1 MFPPGRDIEGKRISR
16 SVLWLN
22 LSTSVSTQAK
32 NPEACY
38 LFLQWAGSSRIDAWM
53 TANPGGYFD
62 PFRLSDFSDPLV
74 RQTYHAYHMDI
85 VRETV
90 PRTVP
95 SINYPGATAFHNAL
109 DENLVAA
116 CTKTKTPEAA
126 MADTVGQAALSD
138 AFPLAFGLAAFSR
151 RNFAEFLMQRS
162 LPFETFRIGART
174 IVHLGEGA
182 SEVKTV
188 FDNDVGLSIGE
199 SAIIVPDA
207 EAVCAFDAASGRAIG
222 AM

>member
-1 MFPPGRDIEGKRISR
+1 MPPGRDIEGKRISR

-22 LSTSVSTQAK
+22 LSASVSTQAK

-38 LFLQWAGSSRIDAWM
+38 LFLQWVGSSRIYAWM

-126 MADTVGQAALSD
+126 MADTEREWKRIARRMGEDKLLEAIKTNKAAW
-138 AFPLAFGLAAFSR
+138 P
-151 RNFAEFLMQRS
+151 
-162 LPFETFRIGART
+162 
-174 IVHLGEGA
+174 
-182 SEVKTV
+182 TV
-188 FDNDVGLSIGE
+188 TDPVS
-199 SAIIVPDA
+199 
-207 EAVCAFDAASGRAIG
+207 
-222 AM
+222 